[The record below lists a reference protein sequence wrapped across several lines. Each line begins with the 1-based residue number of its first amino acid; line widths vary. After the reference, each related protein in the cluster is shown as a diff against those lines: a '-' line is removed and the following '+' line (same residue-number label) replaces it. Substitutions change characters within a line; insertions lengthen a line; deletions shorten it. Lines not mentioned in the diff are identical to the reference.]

1 MMDAND
7 QDIYQKRPAV
17 GGVPQP
23 QPQPQP
29 QQPKEVQVLAPPE
42 VQVVGVGLEED
53 KPKRRF
59 FPRVKHLLT
68 REWEPFLA
76 GILDALEE
84 VDAPSCHA
92 ASHKSTNAW
101 FKAFDLVYGNV
112 AADCSIPTGK
122 NRFHKFKDKITELWH
137 AMETD
142 APDDHPLK
150 ARALQQLAI
159 YRRACEAVV
168 VSYPYASAHP
178 GTTTNTNNNP
188 DLSTPSPSKKR
199 PPPPPSLVDYHH
211 HNNNKRPYTST
222 FRPTAGRAWK
232 HLDEKVALA
241 NLPQPL
247 RKLVHLRHMGL
258 EIGATTT
265 VNNNNNKQTVE
276 VQYQQALQEY
286 LQQSQSSQQQQQQQD
301 PFDKAQ
307 ALVLLHRLS
316 QSVREAKEILTAYEE
331 VVATI

>member
-1 MMDAND
+1 MDAD
-7 QDIYQKRPAV
+7 GQDIYQKRPAV
-17 GGVPQP
+17 GGV
-23 QPQPQP
+23 PQPQP

-53 KPKRRF
+53 NKPKRRF

-159 YRRACEAVV
+159 YRRACEAVS
-168 VSYPYASAHP
+168 SYPYASSAPP
-178 GTTTNTNNNP
+178 GTTTTNTNNHNP
-188 DLSTPSPSKKR
+188 DLSSPSPSKKR
-199 PPPPPSLVDYHH
+199 PPPSLVDYHPN
-211 HNNNKRPYTST
+211 NNNKRPYTST

-265 VNNNNNKQTVE
+265 VNNNNKQTVE

-286 LQQSQSSQQQQQQQD
+286 LQQTQPED
-301 PFDKAQ
+301 PFNKAQ
-307 ALVLLHRLS
+307 SLVLLHRLS

-331 VVATI
+331 VVATIS